1 MNWRG
6 IAFLG
11 VRYLSRN
18 RVKTSLLVL
27 AFTLVWLLPSAI
39 AVVVSKVEEQ
49 LRSRSAETPLLLGHP
64 GSALE
69 LVFNGL
75 YFTKPEIATM
85 PLETVDAV
93 ADSGLAQAIPI
104 YSRFSAGG
112 TRIVGT
118 SFDYFRFRDLE
129 ISEGRNLIRLGECI
143 VGAKVAAEEGISP
156 GDSVV
161 SSPEALFDLAG
172 VYPLK
177 MSVVGV
183 LAPTGSPDDSA
194 IFVDLKTA
202 WIIEGLGHGH
212 QEAAETSGEQR
223 LDSEDGSVRLNAS
236 VPEYNE
242 ITQENAASFHFHGD
256 LSDYPVSAVI
266 VVPNDAKSQALIKG
280 RYVSDNALQLV
291 SPDETMD
298 ELFATVFSVQKF
310 VVWLL
315 VVVGAATLAIGALV
329 FLLSYRLRRDEF
341 RHLKLLGAD
350 LGTIRALVAF
360 EAGFVLVTSLVLSA
374 LCLWGID
381 AVAPDVIRSLLA

>member
-6 IAFLG
+6 VLYLG
-11 VRYLSRN
+11 ARYLSRN
-18 RVKTSLLVL
+18 RAKTALLVV
-27 AFTLVWLLPSAI
+27 AFTLVWLLPSSI
-39 AVVVSKVEEQ
+39 AVVVGKVEEQ
-49 LRSRSAETPLLLGHP
+49 LRSRSAETPLLMGHP

-75 YFTKPEIATM
+75 YFTKPKIATT
-85 PLETVDAV
+85 PLSTVDAV
-93 ADSGLAQAIPI
+93 AESGMAQAIPI

-118 SFDYFRFRDLE
+118 SFDYFRFRELE
-129 ISEGRNLIRLGECI
+129 IVEGRSLIRLGECV
-143 VGAKVAAEEGISP
+143 VGSKVAKESGLSP

-177 MSVVGV
+177 MNVVGI

-212 QEAAETSGEQR
+212 QDAEATSEEQR
-223 LDSEDGSVRLNAS
+223 LASEDGSVKLNAS
-236 VPEYNE
+236 VVEYNE
-242 ITQENAASFHFHGD
+242 ITAENAASFHFHGD
-256 LSDYPVSAVI
+256 LSDYPVSAIIVI
-266 VVPNDAKSQALIKG
+266 PNDEKSQALIKG
-280 RYVSDNALQLV
+280 RYVSDDKVQLV

-315 VVVGAATLAIGALV
+315 VAVGAATLAIGALV
-329 FLLSYRLRRDEF
+329 FLLSYRLRKDEF

-360 EAGFVLVTSLVLSA
+360 EAAFVIVASLVLSA
-374 LCLWGID
+374 LALWAVD
-381 AVAPDVIRSLLA
+381 AIAPQVIRSLLA

>member
-6 IAFLG
+6 IAYLG
-11 VRYLSRN
+11 TRYLFRN
-18 RVKTSLLVL
+18 RVKTALLVL

-49 LRSRSAETPLLLGHP
+49 LRSRSVETPLLLGHP

-75 YFTKPEIATM
+75 YFTKPEIATT
-85 PLETVDAV
+85 PLRTVDAV
-93 ADSGLAQAIPI
+93 ADSGLALAIPV

-118 SFDYFRFRDLE
+118 SFDYFRFRELE
-129 ISEGRNLIRLGECI
+129 ISEGRGLIRVGECV

-177 MSVVGV
+177 MKVVGV
-183 LAPTGSPDDSA
+183 LAPKGTPDDSA

-202 WIIEGLGHGH
+202 WIIQGLGHGH
-212 QEAAETSGEQR
+212 QDAEETPDEQR
-223 LDSEDGSVRLNAS
+223 LDSGDGSVRLNAS
-236 VPEYNE
+236 VPEFNE
-242 ITQENAASFHFHGD
+242 ITPENAENFHFHGD
-256 LSDYPVSAVI
+256 LSDYPVSAII

-280 RYVSDNALQLV
+280 RYIADKTLQLV

-315 VVVGAATLAIGALV
+315 AVVGAATLSIGALV
-329 FLLSYRLRRDEF
+329 FLLSYRIRKEEF

-350 LGTIRALVAF
+350 LNTIRALVAF
-360 EAGFVLVTSLVLSA
+360 EAAFVLATSLVTSG

-381 AVAPDVIRSLLA
+381 AIAPAVIRNLLA